1 MKKIVG
7 IFVLLTLSAITFASN
22 QQTQNKGK
30 VEKKVEKGTVISMNK
45 AMFIEK
51 VFNFEKE
58 KTWKYAG
65 KTPIIIDLYA
75 DWCAP
80 CRMISPILKNLAKEY
95 DGKVT
100 IYKVNVD
107 NEKEIAAFFNA
118 RSIPLV
124 VYIPMKGDP
133 QFITGAAS
141 KETYKKGIDDF
152 LLK

>member
-1 MKKIVG
+1 MRKIIG
-7 IFVLLTLSAITFASN
+7 IFVLLTLSAMTFASN
-22 QQTQNKGK
+22 QQTQNQGK

-141 KETYKKGIDDF
+141 KETYKKGIDGF

>member
-22 QQTQNKGK
+22 QQTQNQGK

-80 CRMISPILKNLAKEY
+80 CRMISPILKNLGKEY

>member
-22 QQTQNKGK
+22 QQTQNQGK

>member
-22 QQTQNKGK
+22 QQTQNQGK

-141 KETYKKGIDDF
+141 KETYKKGIDNF

>member
-1 MKKIVG
+1 MKKIFN
-7 IFVLLTLSAITFASN
+7 IFVLLTFSVLTFASN
-22 QQTQNKGK
+22 KQAQEQDK
-30 VEKKVEKGTVISMNK
+30 VEKKVEKGAVISMNK
-45 AMFIEK
+45 AMFIEN

-58 KTWKYAG
+58 KTWKYSG

-80 CRMISPILKNLAKEY
+80 CRMIAPILKNLAKEY
-95 DGKVT
+95 EGKVT
-100 IYKVNVD
+100 VYKVNVD
-107 NEKEIAAFFNA
+107 KEKEIAAFFNA

-124 VYIPMKGDP
+124 VFIPMKGDP

-141 KETYKKGIDDF
+141 KETYKKGIDSF

>member
-1 MKKIVG
+1 MRKIIG

-22 QQTQNKGK
+22 QQTQNQGK

-141 KETYKKGIDDF
+141 KETYKKGIDGF